1 MKLVLLAAVLS
12 VCMLMSS
19 AHPSQRQRQR
29 QDVCKLKNLMLARC
43 MHSITHA
50 EIYHGLTIIIIMHKS
65 FDLYIFLIIL
75 LGIIVNYTMH
85 DAIITIHVHSLNVL

>member
-1 MKLVLLAAVLS
+1 MKLVLLVAVVS

-43 MHSITHA
+43 MHTQR
-50 EIYHGLTIIIIMHKS
+50 YGLTIIIIMLKS
-65 FDLYIFLIIL
+65 FDL
-75 LGIIVNYTMH
+75 
-85 DAIITIHVHSLNVL
+85 